1 MKIKN
6 IKTVKTDEMYNKE
19 WTEVLSV
26 KNRLLQLSDWTQL
39 PDSGLTD
46 NCVKNFM
53 EWRTSLKKLRRS
65 TATSIKN
72 VIHTTNVLRDNSPP
86 LEWSQHTLST
96 DKDEKIT
103 LTATEILVLLAKG
116 GTTPKK
122 NVFVQ
127 KLSKKMG
134 LTVDQTIEY
143 IDLEVEKI
151 LEKI

>member
-6 IKTVKTDEMYNKE
+6 IKTVKTDEMHNKE

-46 NCVKNFM
+46 KCVKSFM
-53 EWRTSLKKLRRS
+53 EWRASLKKLRRS

-72 VIHTTNVLRDNSPP
+72 VIHTTNVLRDNTPP
-86 LEWSQHTLST
+86 LEWNHQTSPT

-103 LTATEILVLLAKG
+103 LSATEILVLLAKSG
-116 GTTPKK
+116 GTPKK
-122 NVFVQ
+122 NIFAQ

-134 LTVDQTIEY
+134 LTIDQTTEY
-143 IDLEVEKI
+143 IDSEVEKI

>member
-6 IKTVKTDEMYNKE
+6 IKTVKTEEMHNKE

-26 KNRLLQLSDWTQL
+26 KNRLLQMSDWTQL
-39 PDSGLTD
+39 PDSGLSD

-72 VIHTTNVLRDNSPP
+72 VIHTTNVLRDNIPAI
-86 LEWSQHTLST
+86 EWGQSTPST
-96 DKDEKIT
+96 DKDERIA

-116 GTTPKK
+116 GTTAKK

>member
-6 IKTVKTDEMYNKE
+6 IKMIKTDEMHNKE

-26 KNRLLQLSDWTQL
+26 KNRLLQLYDWTQL

-53 EWRTSLKKLRRS
+53 EWRSSLKKLRRS

-72 VIHTTNVLRDNSPP
+72 VIHTTNVLRDNIPP
-86 LEWSQHTLST
+86 LEWSQHTQPT
-96 DKDEKIT
+96 DKDEEIT
-103 LTATEILVLLAKG
+103 LTTTEILVLLAKG
-116 GTTPKK
+116 GTSQKK

-134 LTVDQTIEY
+134 LTIDQTIEY
-143 IDLEVEKI
+143 IDSEVEKI